1 METVRPCGCKGIR
14 SCLLCEKEYNITK
27 PDLKLQFEKCSSYV
41 YCPHCDRAWP
51 GWDADLYKDHPNHQG
66 NPIEFPGVYI
76 KLNFLNS
83 DDIALL
89 KKALDDIPWE
99 ASQSGRRKQNFGPK
113 CNFKKKKLRLGSF
126 DGFPKSTQFVQQ
138 KFSEEPILKNF
149 QTVEQCTLEYDPLRG
164 ASIDPHIDD
173 CWIWGE
179 RIVTVNVTA
188 DSVLTMTPY
197 IGPDTKY
204 NLESVAE
211 YSTTLHANVKFD
223 EISENGDAQDITVR
237 LPMPEGSLMVLF
249 GAARYKWEHCVLR
262 EDVKLRRICLAYREL
277 TPPYLN
283 NSSTN
288 EEVKTILQRASIF
301 R

>member
-14 SCLLCEKEYNITK
+14 SCLLCEKEYDIVK
-27 PDLKLQFEKCSSYV
+27 PDLKLQLEKSSIYA
-41 YCPHCDRAWP
+41 YCPHCDQAYP
-51 GWDADLYKDHPNHQG
+51 EWDANLYKNHPNHHG
-66 NPIEFPGVYI
+66 KPIEFPGVYI
-76 KLNFLNS
+76 QLNFLNS
-83 DDIALL
+83 NEIDVLT
-89 KKALDDIPWE
+89 KAVDDIPWE

-126 DGFPKSTQFVQQ
+126 NGFPKSTHFVQQ
-138 KFSEEPILKNF
+138 KFSEVPILKTF

-179 RIVTVNVTA
+179 RIVTVNVMG

-197 IGPDTKY
+197 LGPDTKY
-204 NLESVAE
+204 NLKSIAE
-211 YSTTLHANVKFD
+211 YPTTLCNDANFI
-223 EISENGDAQDITVR
+223 ETSENSVVNNITIR
-237 LPMPEGSLMVLF
+237 LPMPEGSLMVLY

-262 EDVKLRRICLAYREL
+262 EDVNSRRICLAYREL

-288 EEVKTILQRASIF
+288 EEIKTLLQRASIF
-301 R
+301 Q

>member
-14 SCLLCEKEYNITK
+14 SCLFCEKEYNITK
-27 PDLKLQFEKCSSYV
+27 SDLKLQLEKWSSYV
-41 YCPHCDRAWP
+41 YCLHCDKAWP
-51 GWDADLYKDHPNHQG
+51 GWNVDLYKNHPNHQG

-76 KLNFLNS
+76 KLNFLNNQE
-83 DDIALL
+83 IALL
-89 KKALDDIPWE
+89 MKALNDIPWE

-126 DGFPKSTQFVQQ
+126 NGFPHTTQFVQQ
-138 KFSEEPILKNF
+138 KFLQEPILKDF

-179 RIVTVNVTA
+179 RIVTVNVKA

-197 IGPDTKY
+197 LGPDTKY
-204 NLESVAE
+204 NLECVAE
-211 YSTTLHANVKFD
+211 YSTSLDNVKSVEMNED
-223 EISENGDAQDITVR
+223 KVIHNITVR
-237 LPMPEGSLMVLF
+237 LPMPEGSLMVLY

-262 EDVKLRRICLAYREL
+262 EDVKSRRICLAYREL
-277 TPPYLN
+277 TPPYLQN
-283 NSSTN
+283 LLEN
-288 EEVKTILQRASIF
+288 EEIKTILQRALIF
-301 R
+301 Q